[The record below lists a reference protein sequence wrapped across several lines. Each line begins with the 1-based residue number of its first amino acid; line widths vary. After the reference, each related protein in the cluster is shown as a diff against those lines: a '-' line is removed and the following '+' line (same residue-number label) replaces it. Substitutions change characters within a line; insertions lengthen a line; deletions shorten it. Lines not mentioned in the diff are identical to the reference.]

1 MDNKKMAQFISQLR
15 KEKNLTQRQL
25 AEQLNVTDKA
35 VSKWERGLSCPD
47 ITLLPALSD
56 ILGVTTGELLN
67 GAKAEVSVPEIETIV
82 ETALQY
88 ADTATKKKAGNN
100 RLVLTMV
107 ISAISLLAVIVC
119 IICNYAIEGNLSW
132 ALFPI
137 SSIIFVLLVTMPLIL
152 WIKKR
157 TIMSL
162 TMFSVLIVPFLFVLE
177 KIIGA
182 QGLLMP
188 VGMRVSAIAVI
199 YLWLIFFLFSNSK
212 VYKYVSTAIALFAGL
227 PVTWGINTVVSKFTG
242 QPATDIWDVLTYS
255 ILGISGIAVFIFGYA
270 KEKSIIKTSN
280 VAN

>member
-25 AEQLNVTDKA
+25 AGQLNVTDKA

-47 ITLLPALSD
+47 ISLLPALSN

-67 GAKAEVSVPEIETIV
+67 GAKAELSVPEMETIV

-107 ISAISLLAVIVC
+107 ISAISLLAIIVC
-119 IICNYAIEGNLSW
+119 IICNYAIERNLSW
-132 ALFPI
+132 ALFPV

-152 WIKKR
+152 WVKKR

-162 TMFSVLIVPFLFVLE
+162 IMLSVLIVPFLFVLE
-177 KIIGA
+177 KIIGIE
-182 QGLLMP
+182 GLLMP
-188 VGMRVSAIAVI
+188 IGMRVSAIAVI

-212 VYKYVSTAIALFAGL
+212 VYTYVSTAIVLFAGL
-227 PVTWGINTVVSKFTG
+227 PVAWGINTVVSKFTG
-242 QPATDIWDVLTYS
+242 QPVTDIWDVLTYS
-255 ILGISGIAVFIFGYA
+255 ILAILGIAVFMFGYA
-270 KEKSIIKTSN
+270 KEKSIIKTSKVVN
-280 VAN
+280 

>member
-25 AEQLNVTDKA
+25 AGQLNVTDKA

-47 ITLLPALSD
+47 ISLLPALSD

-67 GAKAEVSVPEIETIV
+67 GAKAELSVPEMETIV

-107 ISAISLLAVIVC
+107 ISAISLLAIIVC
-119 IICNYAIEGNLSW
+119 IICNYAIERNLSW
-132 ALFPI
+132 ALFPV

-152 WIKKR
+152 WVKKR

-162 TMFSVLIVPFLFVLE
+162 IMLSVLIVPFLFVLE
-177 KIIGA
+177 KIIGIE
-182 QGLLMP
+182 GLLMP
-188 VGMRVSAIAVI
+188 IGMRVSAIAVI

-212 VYKYVSTAIALFAGL
+212 VYTYVSTAIVLFAGL

-242 QPATDIWDVLTYS
+242 QPVTDIWDVLTYS
-255 ILGISGIAVFIFGYA
+255 ILAILGIAVFMFGYA
-270 KEKSIIKTSN
+270 KEKSIIKTSKVVN
-280 VAN
+280 

>member
-25 AEQLNVTDKA
+25 AGQLNVTDKA

-47 ITLLPALSD
+47 ISLLPALSD

-67 GAKAEVSVPEIETIV
+67 GAKAELSVPEIETIV

-107 ISAISLLAVIVC
+107 ISAISLLAIIVC
-119 IICNYAIEGNLSW
+119 IICNYAIERNLSW
-132 ALFPI
+132 ALFPV

-152 WIKKR
+152 WVKKR

-162 TMFSVLIVPFLFVLE
+162 IMLSVLIVPFLFVLE
-177 KIIGA
+177 KIIGIE
-182 QGLLMP
+182 GLLMP
-188 VGMRVSAIAVI
+188 IGMRVSAIAVI

-212 VYKYVSTAIALFAGL
+212 VYTYVSTAIVLFAGL
-227 PVTWGINTVVSKFTG
+227 PVAWGINTVVSKFTG
-242 QPATDIWDVLTYS
+242 QPVTDIWDVLTYS
-255 ILGISGIAVFIFGYA
+255 ILAILGIAVFMFGYA
-270 KEKSIIKTSN
+270 KEKSIIKTSKVVN
-280 VAN
+280 